1 MLTRL
6 EVKGFKNLI
15 DVDVRFGPLTC
26 VAGPNGVGKS
36 NLFDAIIFLKALADF
51 PFIEAASLVR
61 GGKDIDSLFSAQ
73 GDGTMTL
80 LAEMLI
86 PKVGIDDFGQRAEAS
101 TTFVRYTIA
110 LKRKQSKEPRLREDI
125 ELIKEELSYITKEA
139 AARSFAFRHCSS
151 WRRSVLHTDRRAPY
165 ITTDSAR
172 GIIKRH
178 QDRRREEGV
187 KKRGGASWEF
197 PLANLPRSVLSS
209 AQNAKE
215 SPTAVLVRQ
224 EMRRWRLLQLE
235 PSALRS
241 ADDIRA
247 PNRLE
252 PSGAH
257 MPATLFRLA
266 NNPPEYEPNQEAWKE
281 RIYASVANRLAEL
294 VEGIGKVRIHHDMI
308 QKLLTIK
315 MMDLHGIE
323 LPAGSLSDGT
333 LRFLALTIL
342 ELDPEDTGLL
352 CLEEPENGIHP
363 ERIDSML
370 TLLKDI
376 AVDVNEPIGLD
387 NPLRQ
392 VIINT
397 HSPAVVGL
405 VEDESLLFAQVY
417 SQPAGQAASSG
428 LELRCMEN
436 TVRAKKFKMKTLG
449 RGQII
454 DYLAGN
460 LYKEDKRISRTRP
473 RRVIDRYKDQLQLPY
488 RLE

>member
-15 DVDVRFGPLTC
+15 DIDVRFGPLTC
-26 VAGPNGVGKS
+26 IAGPNGVGKS
-36 NLFDAIIFLKALADF
+36 NLFDAIVFLKALADL

-73 GDGTMTL
+73 GDGQMTL
-80 LAEMLI
+80 SAEMLI
-86 PKVGIDDFGQRAEAS
+86 PRVGIDDFGQRAEAS

-110 LKRKQSKEPRLREDI
+110 LKRKRSKEPRLPEDI
-125 ELIKEELSYITKEA
+125 ELIKEELTYITKEA
-139 AARSFAFRHCSS
+139 AAHSFGFRHSSS

-165 ITTDSAR
+165 ITTDGTR
-172 GIIKRH
+172 EIIKRH

-197 PLANLPRSVLSS
+197 PIANLPRSVLSS

-215 SPTAVLVRQ
+215 SPTAVLLRQ

-247 PNRLE
+247 PSRLE
-252 PSGAH
+252 SSGGH

-266 NNPPEYEPNQEAWKE
+266 NNPLDYEPNQEVWKE
-281 RIYASVANRLAEL
+281 RIYAEVANRLAEL
-294 VEGIGKVRIHHDMI
+294 VEGIAKVRVHHDMI

-315 MMDLHGIE
+315 MMDRHGVE

-363 ERIDSML
+363 ERMESML

-376 AVDVNEPIGLD
+376 AVDVNEPVGPD

-397 HSPAVVGL
+397 HSPSVVGL
-405 VEDESLLFAQVY
+405 VEDESLLFSQVY
-417 SQPAGQAASSG
+417 SGTSGKAATSG
-428 LELRCMEN
+428 LELRCMED
-436 TVRAKKFKMKTLG
+436 TVRAKKFGMKTLG

-460 LYKEDKRISRTRP
+460 LYREETKAPRTKH

-488 RLE
+488 KLE